1 MKMQNNNLAI
11 ISHVAEYLVVKW
23 PIRFIFSNYKHSFS
37 ILNSSQGFL
46 DRVFCIGM
54 EDGGGVKRQRVVDVR
69 REDAERI
76 HGLLMAFS
84 ALLTE
89 ADLQDPTKVMEVYH
103 FSHRTTFD
111 YMGRPLTKEL
121 IDFIEEERPE
131 VKLPESKIVSPP
143 GKRGRKQLRPYGI
156 YGFRYI
162 TGTPGAG
169 KSCSV
174 AASVLYLYGKFAR
187 DRIGSSSRPRR
198 IMLVDGAQMAWA
210 PENTLWDGLF
220 QAFVDD
226 NAALQELEA
235 IEAGQVSIFDV
246 ENFLKRMINVDL
258 TIVVDDGNMARDS
271 PGVQSLCRLLEYCV
285 VVFCASISSV
295 WTQVLRHP
303 KAPQYKLVVGGLNDK
318 ELASYL
324 NLFQFQ
330 RVDLSKTGRVPRLLD
345 QFDTDME
352 VFHQC
357 IISFEADIRTF
368 IQRHLGGNVREHLQK
383 ELTGTETVP
392 RLPLLLEPKCFY
404 VGKDGTLEALTP
416 HFHSYALSTLAG
428 LMRED
433 DLDEQRK
440 QVTFWVQAVAKDD
453 NMARIGWNAEM
464 AGILSTKFMTQ
475 GFYYA
480 QGKRAHITVKHVL
493 NFHGP
498 MSGKLLSVEG
508 TMHVP
513 YDFNHAG
520 IDTYLEDE
528 NFIVALHFS
537 VAKNA
542 ITHHKKTAKKAE
554 ELFVGDKRI
563 KVLVWVIYT
572 DRWVSYRATSRVHP
586 GLEYYV
592 VVMPFSFFSVQ
603 LSRIDETLDE
613 LRKNTAR
620 TDLQSCSDC
629 WEDRGDAPW
638 VQCDVCDLW
647 YHQPCVHYNPAL
659 VVDPEQ
665 GADLVE
671 EAGEERRNEVNCVT
685 QILCIPFIF

>member
-1 MKMQNNNLAI
+1 M
-11 ISHVAEYLVVKW
+11 
-23 PIRFIFSNYKHSFS
+23 
-37 ILNSSQGFL
+37 
-46 DRVFCIGM
+46 
-54 EDGGGVKRQRVVDVR
+54 GGGKRQRVVDVR
-69 REDAERI
+69 RQDAERI
-76 HGLLMAFS
+76 HGLLMGFS

-103 FSHRTTFD
+103 FSQRTTFH

-121 IDFIEEERPE
+121 INFI
-131 VKLPESKIVSPP
+131 VPESKIVLPP
-143 GKRGRKQLRPYGI
+143 GKGGRKQLRPYDI
-156 YGFRYI
+156 DGFRYI
-162 TGTPGAG
+162 TGISGAG
-169 KSCSV
+169 KTCSV

-198 IMLVDGAQMAWA
+198 IMLVEGSKMSFA

-220 QAFVDD
+220 RAFVDD

-235 IEAGQVSIFDV
+235 IKAGQESIWDV
-246 ENFLKRMINVDL
+246 QYFFMKRTNVDM
-258 TIVVDDGNMARDS
+258 TIVVDDGH
-271 PGVQSLCRLLEYCV
+271 
-285 VVFCASISSV
+285 SV

-303 KAPQYKLVVGGLNDK
+303 KASQYKLVVGGLNDK

-324 NLFQFQ
+324 KVFELE

-345 QFDTDME
+345 QFDQNLE
-352 VFHQC
+352 AFQQC
-357 IISFEADIRTF
+357 ISSLQADIRTF
-368 IQRHLGGNVREHLQK
+368 IQSHLGGNVREQLQK
-383 ELTGTETVP
+383 ELMGTETVL
-392 RLPLLLEPKCFY
+392 RLPLLLETRCFY
-404 VGKDGTLEALTP
+404 MGKDGTLEALTP
-416 HFHSYALSTLAG
+416 HLHSYALSTLAG

-433 DLDEQRK
+433 ELGEQWK
-440 QVTFWVQAVAKDD
+440 QVSFWVQAVAKDN

-464 AGILSTKFMTQ
+464 AGILSTKFTTQ

-480 QGKRAHITVKHVL
+480 HGKRAHITVKHVI

-498 MSGKLLSVEG
+498 MSRKLLSVMHPLEG
-508 TMHVP
+508 TAHVP
-513 YDFNHAG
+513 YDFNHTGLNA
-520 IDTYLEDE
+520 YLEDK
-528 NFIVALHFS
+528 NFVMGLQFS
-537 VAKNA
+537 VTKNA
-542 ITHHKKTAKKAE
+542 ITHHKKMVKKAE
-554 ELFVGDKRI
+554 ELFLGDKRI
-563 KVLVWVIYT
+563 KVLVWVIHT
-572 DRWVSYRATSRVHP
+572 DRWVSYRATSKVHL

-592 VVMPFSFFSVQ
+592 VVMPFSFFNVQ
-603 LSRIDETLDE
+603 LSSIDARLDE

-620 TDLQSCSDC
+620 MDLQSCSDC

-685 QILCIPFIF
+685 QILCILFIF